1 MKSEKKKTVL
11 VTGGSGFIASHLVDR
26 LVKTGYFVINLDK
39 IDYCSYDN
47 TKDIPNK
54 YKFIHGNINNKEL
67 LMFIFKEYNIEV
79 IFHLAAQTH
88 VDNSFYNSVQFTFDN
103 ISGTHTLLEA
113 IRDFN
118 LFVSKRSKCGKEIEE
133 EREKEIEEERGKE
146 MEEGKKESEGG
157 EEKTYSG
164 IKRFIHMSTDEVY
177 GEIKQGENE
186 CTESTILKPTN
197 PYSAT
202 KAAAELLC
210 SSYYHSFKLPISI
223 VRCNNVFGP
232 RQYPEKVIPAF
243 ITNLIHSGNGYKCNI
258 HGKGLTERHFIYVDN
273 VIDAIMCIYEKG
285 EINEIYN
292 ISTEECYKIIDLAKL
307 LVKQIKNDEDNL
319 HKYIQFV
326 PDRNFNDYRYL
337 INSEKLEKLGW
348 KPKINFD
355 EGLKRTIQH
364 FMKKNQMS
372 PANPQLK

>member
-1 MKSEKKKTVL
+1 MKLEKEKKTVL

-39 IDYCSYDN
+39 IDYCSYNN

-113 IRDFN
+113 VRDFN
-118 LFVSKRSKCGKEIEE
+118 SFVSKRSKCGIEE
-133 EREKEIEEERGKE
+133 EAEKEY
-146 MEEGKKESEGG
+146 EGE

-164 IKRFIHMSTDEVY
+164 IQRFIHMSTDEVY
-177 GEIKQGENE
+177 GEVKQGENE
-186 CTESTILKPTN
+186 CTETTILKPTN

-202 KAAAELLC
+202 KASAELLC

-223 VRCNNVFGP
+223 IRCNNVFGP

-243 ITNLIHSGNGYKCNI
+243 ISNLIHSGNGYKCSI
-258 HGKGLTERHFIYVDN
+258 HGEGLTERHFIYVDN

-285 EINEIYN
+285 KINEIYN

-307 LVKQIKNDEDNL
+307 LVKLIKNDEDNL

-326 PDRNFNDYRYL
+326 PDRNFNDFRYL

-372 PANPQLK
+372 PANSQLK